1 MSEPLITYLNDHL
14 GGAQIAIQLLEA
26 MRDQHDNQR
35 FRQFANLVLPEIQ
48 LDDRTLRSIA
58 EKIDAGPGVAKQL
71 GGWLLEKVS
80 RLKLGHTG
88 STDFEMFESLELLAL
103 GIHGKLCLWKALQ
116 AASGRD
122 SRLREYNF
130 AELIGRA
137 EQQYEKVESERLDL
151 ARVVFSLT
159 R

>member
-1 MSEPLITYLNDHL
+1 MSEPLVTYLDDHL

-35 FRQFANLVLPEIQ
+35 FRDFAGLLLPEIEA
-48 LDDRTLRSIA
+48 DDCSLRSVA
-58 EKIDAGPGVAKQL
+58 EKIGAGPNVAKQI

-103 GIHGKLCLWKALQ
+103 GIQGKLCLWKALQ
-116 AASGRD
+116 AASGLD

-137 EQQYEKVESERLDL
+137 EQQCDKVESQRLDL
-151 ARVVFSLT
+151 AQIVLSPT
-159 R
+159 S